1 MVMAER
7 RFEGRVA
14 LVTGGTRGIG
24 AAVVRQLV
32 DEGARVVLAARHPE
46 PGEALVRELGSE
58 RAVFHACDVSVQEQV
73 GALIAVSEEKFG
85 GLDLL
90 INNAGVACVA
100 ATPDLDPAVWHHTLA
115 VNLHSV
121 FYACQA
127 AIPLM
132 RRRGKGSI
140 VNIASISGLSAD
152 YGFTAYN
159 AAKAA
164 VINYTR
170 ALAIDHAPDNIR
182 VNVVCPGYVET
193 PMTALFDRL
202 ELREIW
208 TERIPMRRAGSP
220 EEIARVIAFVA
231 SDEASFMTGSVIVAD
246 GGLTAATGQPD
257 LPALIKKR
265 RSA

>member
-1 MVMAER
+1 MTDR

-14 LVTGGTRGIG
+14 LVTGGSSGIG

-32 DEGARVVLAARHPE
+32 NEGARVVVAARRPE
-46 PGEALVRELGSE
+46 PGEALVRELGPE
-58 RAVFHACDVSVQEQV
+58 RAVFHACDVSVREQV
-73 GALIAVSEEKFG
+73 ESLIAESENTFG

-121 FYACQA
+121 FYACKA

-132 RRRGKGSI
+132 RRRGGGSI
-140 VNIASISGLSAD
+140 VNVASISGLSAD
-152 YGFTAYN
+152 YGFTAYS
-159 AAKAA
+159 AAKGA
-164 VINYTR
+164 VINYTK
-170 ALAIDHAPDNIR
+170 ALALDHAQDNIR
-182 VNVVCPGYVET
+182 ANVVCPGFVDT
-193 PMTALFDRL
+193 PMTGVFDRL
-202 ELREIW
+202 ALREIW
-208 TERIPMRRAGSP
+208 TERIPMRRAGRP

-257 LPALIKKR
+257 LPGLIKQR
-265 RSA
+265 RST